1 MNLRKEILPIGIALF
16 LISSLSS
23 CEFITG
29 VFKGGVYVG
38 VLMVVVVIV
47 LVIWLLMKLVGRK

>member
-1 MNLRKEILPIGIALF
+1 MNLRKQILPIGIGLF

-23 CEFITG
+23 CELITG

-38 VLMVVVVIV
+38 VLMVVVVVV
-47 LVIWLLMKLVGRK
+47 LVIWLLMKVLGRK